1 MYVYSP
7 LEAFY
12 GHALIKKYDI
22 YHFLNTR
29 TYNEKWLLFWVL
41 HCLMWWKCTLSHWM
55 QFYIKLNIYVPSTAC
70 LFVVR
75 CFSDPRTI
83 NRRVWTKKWIHFQ
96 YNLIHY
102 MYIHINCVSKRNTCN
117 FTCSWLLRKK
127 NVKEIYLIYQCI
139 CIYIILPVC

>member
-1 MYVYSP
+1 MTFIIFKIHVHIMRNDYFSGSYIVSCD
-7 LEAFY
+7 ENV
-12 GHALIKKYDI
+12 H
-22 YHFLNTR
+22 YHIGC
-29 TYNEKWLLFWVL
+29 K
-41 HCLMWWKCTLSHWM
+41 
-55 QFYIKLNIYVPSTAC
+55 FYIKLNIYVPSTAC

-75 CFSDPRTI
+75 CFIDPRTI
-83 NRRVWTKKWIHFQ
+83 NRRVWTKKLIHFQ